1 MHLQDHLI
9 QIKQRKIVIR
19 LLQNYRPVYKLNG
32 FSKIYEGF
40 LYNVLT
46 NFTEKN
52 CLLFIATY
60 RKYYS
65 SNHVL
70 IDKGSLKNGKNL

>member
-46 NFTEKN
+46 NFKEKN
-52 CLLFIATY
+52 CLLFIA
-60 RKYYS
+60 
-65 SNHVL
+65 
-70 IDKGSLKNGKNL
+70 